1 MSEEMKMSDV
11 FGLPLITSRANPQM
25 ITAKPTYNGKV
36 DFHTCTIRSPM
47 ELEVDYAVE
56 AINNH
61 DRLTEENRKLREFVE
76 MVENASSADNDVKA
90 IMIHSFIHS
99 AKQLLEELK

>member
-1 MSEEMKMSDV
+1 MSEEMKMGDV

-47 ELEVDYAVE
+47 ELEVNYAVE

-61 DRLTEENRKLREFVE
+61 DRLTEENRKLREALQHV
-76 MVENASSADNDVKA
+76 MKCAAIQDNELIDA
-90 IMIHSFIHS
+90 EEI
-99 AKQLLEELK
+99 KQLLEELK